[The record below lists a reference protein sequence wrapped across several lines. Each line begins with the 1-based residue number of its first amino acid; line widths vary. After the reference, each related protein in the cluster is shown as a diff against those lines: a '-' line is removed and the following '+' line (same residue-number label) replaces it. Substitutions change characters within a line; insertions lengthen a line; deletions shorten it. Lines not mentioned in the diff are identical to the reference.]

1 MSRKLYRECYI
12 PGVLVVLLM
21 LVVSFF
27 IRVGDFEKVPPAPNM
42 EASYHVILTMSALK
56 ESPIVNHWFL
66 PTVSLGGTLDKNIPW
81 GATIPTSTGDYVYT
95 SFASSGFLAPY
106 FTFSALNI
114 EFSLENLAKFN
125 FVIGALSALIIY
137 TWLSQL
143 LFFCGFRKWS
153 AVSGGV
159 VGAAVA
165 IFSREALLSHGV
177 LYWVHSFY
185 QIILVLSLFVF
196 FKYLSSE
203 NERAS
208 RVYGW
213 ILVGLAF
220 WGASTEWTGYVFNAG
235 IFFILLFDRLKVP
248 FSKALAVKVF
258 IATFFAGILTI
269 VHYGV
274 VTGFESSINSFIA
287 RFFARNT
294 STGSLYSLFEG
305 YALSYGLFLL
315 VVAVF
320 FPVVAFFSAKKDVRL
335 AVFWSLLV
343 AASVPLIENLV
354 MLQHAQEFSF
364 DRLKMLLP
372 IAMILSFYFAWLD
385 TKWRSVLLVL
395 ILASAVYGF
404 YSYKVYNERYS
415 AWSAMDAENQDLKVL
430 VLKEVDID
438 CAVLSSN
445 TRVRAYANLLFHRG
459 IYESSSDLVVKDDAV
474 DSCASVHLTASVPF
488 VDLPEYLSALVWK
501 EGEYAVRFDKEGGV
515 WKRTEVRL
523 ASDSILAADLSDANW
538 KKGIS
543 TAFSGLVIA
552 NTVSNRVSI
561 AVGNYLIF
569 GGAKGR
575 LITNITY
582 TGPYM
587 NVFVEGGIINSDIA
601 GYPNKIHVVKKL

>member
-1 MSRKLYRECYI
+1 MSRKLYREYFI

-27 IRVGDFEKVPPAPNM
+27 IRAGDFEKVPPAQNM
-42 EASYHVILTMSALK
+42 EASYHVILTMNALE
-56 ESPIVNHWFL
+56 ESPVKNHWWL
-66 PTVSLGGTLDKNIPW
+66 PIVSLGNPLDKNIPW
-81 GATIPTSTGDYVYT
+81 GATIPTRTGDYVYT

-114 EFSLENLAKFN
+114 EFSLENLARFN
-125 FVIGALSALIIY
+125 FVIGALGALIIY
-137 TWLSQL
+137 ALLSQL
-143 LFFCGFRKWS
+143 LFFCGFSRWS
-153 AVSGGV
+153 SVAGGV

-203 NERAS
+203 GERAS
-208 RVYGW
+208 RIYGW

-248 FSKALAVKVF
+248 FSKVLAVKVF

-294 STGSLYSLFEG
+294 STGSFYNLFEG
-305 YALSYGLFLL
+305 YVLSYGLFLL

-343 AASVPLIENLV
+343 AASIPLIENVV

-385 TKWRSVLLVL
+385 TKWRSVLLVFV
-395 ILASAVYGF
+395 LASAVYGF
-404 YSYKVYNERYS
+404 YSYKVHNERYS
-415 AWSAMDAENQDLKVL
+415 AWSAMDAGNQELKIL

-445 TRVRAYANLLFHRG
+445 ARVRAYANLLFHRG
-459 IYESSSDLVVKDDAV
+459 IYESRSDLVVKDDAV
-474 DSCASVHLTASVPF
+474 GSCAGVHLTASVTF
-488 VDLPEYLSALVWK
+488 ADLPEYLSALVWK
-501 EGEYAVRFDKEGGV
+501 GGKDAVRFDKEGSV
-515 WKRTEVRL
+515 WKRTEVQL
-523 ASDSILAADLSDANW
+523 ASESILAVDLTDANW
-538 KKGIS
+538 TKGIS
-543 TAFSGLVIA
+543 KVFPGLVIA

-569 GGAKGR
+569 GNSKGR
-575 LITNITY
+575 RITNITY

-587 NVFVEGGIINSDIA
+587 NVFVEGGLVSSEVA
-601 GYPNKIHVVKKL
+601 GYPNKIHVVQK